1 MEEQN
6 QDNRFSGMSR
16 QETLREA
23 RRQIFHSGMLALAAL
38 VVIAVACY
46 AWFASNKSVTGNVGT
61 VSAGVYG
68 FELASIGGNGA
79 FDAETPT
86 DYTVPEGQPW
96 SGHEKGIHTAGMQE
110 IHWKMSN
117 ASNLGNGTGDSGIRP
132 GSSGKLEFYVIPK
145 QEGEINLTFRLS
157 MIPMDSE
164 KNALTGGTAQKLLHG
179 HLLFAYA
186 YTIEDGET
194 KSDLISLA
202 SSEFKMKIPNAQLNQ
217 EIKVTLNW
225 FWPYELSDAK
235 GHAQYGDTLA
245 KWLQESDRTEW
256 FYYNDDATVSV
267 GDTSERQLSEYYD
280 KADQYIGDHVDW
292 VILRMTA
299 VME

>member
-68 FELASIGGNGA
+68 FELASIGDNGA

-110 IHWKMSN
+110 IRWKMSD

-157 MIPMDSE
+157 MIPMDSK
-164 KNALTGGTAQKLLHG
+164 KNALTDETAQKLLHG

-186 YTIEDGET
+186 YTIDNKPQSGLIDPA
-194 KSDLISLA
+194 SDQFI
-202 SSEFKMKIPNAQLNQ
+202 MQIPNAKLDQK
-217 EIKVTLNW
+217 IKVTLNW

-235 GHAQYGDTLA
+235 GHAQYGPTLT
-245 KWLQESDRTEW
+245 KWLQESDRTAW
-256 FYYNDDATVSV
+256 FYYNDGEPVSAE
-267 GDTSERQLSEYYD
+267 GTSERQLSEYYD

>member
-68 FELASIGGNGA
+68 FELASIGDNGA

-86 DYTVPEGQPW
+86 DYTVPEGQEW
-96 SGHEKGIHTAGMQE
+96 SGHEGYIHTAGMQE
-110 IHWKMSN
+110 ICWKMSN

-157 MIPMDSE
+157 MIPMGSDR
-164 KNALTGGTAQKLLHG
+164 KALMDETAQKLLHG

-186 YTIEDGET
+186 YTIGGET

-245 KWLQESDRTEW
+245 KWLQESDRTAW